1 MIDLAILGVLAEQE
15 LHGYE
20 LSKRLSDVLDPGAS
34 VSFGSVYPALGRLER
49 AGLVKAVEAGRS
61 RLVPMTGSLAGE
73 LAAAR
78 SRTAGP
84 RGRRAKKVYGIT
96 HRGEERL
103 VELLLEPSGLATN
116 PEFGLRLSLFRYLT
130 ARQRA
135 EVLDH
140 RRRALEQLDADLARL
155 AAPTDRWA
163 AARRQREKA
172 LILEDLAWL
181 DELRRLDQLEEAEPP
196 HEAGRAST
204 NPPTGTAPAAPATPL
219 GGNR

>member
-20 LSKRLSDVLDPGAS
+20 LSKRLSDVLEPGAS

-78 SRTAGP
+78 SRTSGP

-96 HRGEERL
+96 HQGEERL
-103 VELLLEPSGLATN
+103 VELLLEPSGLGTN
-116 PEFGLRLSLFRYLT
+116 AEFGLRLSLFRYLT
-130 ARQRA
+130 RPQRA

-140 RRRALEQLDADLARL
+140 RRRALEQLAADLARL

-172 LILEDLAWL
+172 LIVEDLAWL
-181 DELRRLDQLEEAEPP
+181 DGLRAAELDDVEPP
-196 HEAGRAST
+196 HEADGASA
-204 NPPTGTAPAAPATPL
+204 NPPTGTAPAAPGTPL

>member
-20 LSKRLSDVLDPGAS
+20 LSKRLSDVLEPGAS

-61 RLVPMTGSLAGE
+61 RLVPMTGSLSGE

-96 HRGEERL
+96 DRGEERL
-103 VELLLEPSGLATN
+103 VELLLEPSGLGTSA
-116 PEFGLRLSLFRYLT
+116 EFGLRLSLSRYLS
-130 ARQRA
+130 RHQRA

-140 RRRALEQLDADLARL
+140 RQRALEQLDADLARL

-172 LILEDLAWL
+172 LIVEDLAWL
-181 DELRRLDQLEEAEPP
+181 DELRQLEDVEPP
-196 HEAGRAST
+196 DEAGGAST
-204 NPPTGTAPAAPATPL
+204 NPPTGTAPAAPGTPL